1 MEDIGIGEVHVHVPL
16 SGPDGG
22 GDIGLARTSVLLYC
36 KITYNTIG
44 I

>member
-16 SGPDGG
+16 SGPDW

-36 KITYNTIG
+36 KIAYNAVG